1 MSEACAMKR
10 PFRLIGKKG
19 CPGDDRFFG
28 FVAAFFAMATVL
40 VDLVRYI
47 AYVTFPQVTAVVEPL
62 RNLVYIGIMLYVAYL
77 FIRYGVDWF
86 EVIFTLVS
94 IAAWGLSVLICPQIL
109 DFGIPAALM
118 YFSRVYVAVI
128 LFRQLKHYDDFA
140 KKLTWFLP
148 AAVLYAILAFFQS
161 GDGYMPF
168 SYNLIPAALM
178 YMFLGFRGKNK
189 VLGVIGAVLFVVAS
203 FLGARGAMLGGC
215 IGIALYFVI
224 LLFRGDKKK
233 ARKILLIVLAVC
245 IELII
250 LAGAMIA
257 IFREELAPLAEK
269 SRTLN
274 ILINGLLFSDSG
286 RSFHYGNIMAAI
298 KAEPFRPHGLLADR
312 IVIAQEGTPT
322 HMTYPH
328 NLALE
333 ILYQWGL
340 PLGIVLLAGILWLFV
355 SGLWSLR
362 HADENRLAVM
372 LTFVPIALVQIML
385 SSSYLMSWLF
395 AIAVGLLLAR
405 KPDVTTAS

>member
-1 MSEACAMKR
+1 MSETCESKR
-10 PFRLIGKKG
+10 FCLIGKRG
-19 CPGDDRFFG
+19 CPGDDRLFSFM
-28 FVAAFFAMATVL
+28 AAFFAVATVL

-47 AYVTFPQVTAVVEPL
+47 AYVTVPQVTAVVEPL
-62 RNLVYIGIMLYVAYL
+62 RNLVYISIMLYVAYL

-94 IAAWGLSVLICPQIL
+94 LLCWGLSVLITPQIL

-128 LFRQLKHYDDFA
+128 LFRQMKHYDDFA

-148 AAVLYAILAFFQS
+148 AAALYAILAFFQS

-168 SYNLIPAALM
+168 SYNLIPPALL

-189 VLGVIGAVLFVVAS
+189 LLGVIGAVLFVVAS

-215 IGIALYFVI
+215 IGIALYFLI
-224 LLFRGDKKK
+224 TLFRGDKKK
-233 ARKILLIVLAVC
+233 ARKIVLIVLAVC
-245 IELII
+245 IALVI
-250 LAGAMIA
+250 LAGAMIS
-257 IFREELAPLAEK
+257 IFREELAPLAAK

-274 ILINGLLFSDSG
+274 ILLNGVLFSDSG
-286 RSFHYGNIMAAI
+286 RSVLYDSILEVI
-298 KAEPFRPHGLLADR
+298 RQEPWTPHGLLADR
-312 IVIAQEGTPT
+312 IVIAQGGTPSY
-322 HMTYPH
+322 MNYPH

-340 PLGIVLLAGILWLFV
+340 PLGVILLGAILWLFV

-395 AIAVGLLLAR
+395 AIAVGLLLAK